1 MLLLSSPGKDHSYGN
16 LQNIKDKQVDQ
27 AAEKRATPPLIRRGW
42 TRLAVRRV
50 CNVMECRVYIVW

>member
-27 AAEKRATPPLIRRGW
+27 AAEKRATPHSS
-42 TRLAVRRV
+42 AVVGRDLLSDV
-50 CNVMECRVYIVW
+50 CAMLWSAECT